1 MSNYPCIIFRVSS
14 VGIGSDVQ
22 GVARATPWD
31 FDNLRFIFNNL
42 LNQTIK
48 RRQKQN

>member
-1 MSNYPCIIFRVSS
+1 

-22 GVARATPWD
+22 GGASATPWD
-31 FDNLRFIFNNL
+31 FDNFRFIFNNL
-42 LNQTIK
+42 LNQIMK